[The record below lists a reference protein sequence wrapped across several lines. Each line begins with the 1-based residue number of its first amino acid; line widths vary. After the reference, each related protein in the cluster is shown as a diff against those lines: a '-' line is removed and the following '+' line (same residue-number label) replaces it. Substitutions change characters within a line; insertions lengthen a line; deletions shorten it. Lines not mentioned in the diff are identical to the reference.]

1 MKFRLFQLWETL
13 RLSYWFVPAV
23 MSVTAA
29 ALAVLLFLIDREAR
43 ERYLPFLSDLYVM
56 DAPGAQAILS
66 TLASSAITVAGV
78 VFSIAMLVLS
88 NASAQF
94 GPRLLPNFMRQ
105 GGTQIVLGG
114 FIGTFIYAILVL
126 TRIRA
131 TESGAE
137 IPHLSVSIALVFGV
151 LSFGLLIYFI
161 HRVAT
166 FIQAPNIVENVGTRL
181 IETFGNLFPEAS
193 ASEGRDNPSEEE
205 RQLPDD
211 FAEHAS
217 SIPAPGNGYLDAI
230 ELERIRDI
238 AERHKLLIHLLKRP
252 GQFIIQG
259 HVLALASPREA
270 VTETIVEEIGKCF
283 LLGPQRTL
291 IQDAEFAV
299 DQLVE
304 VAVRAL
310 SPGINDPFTAITCID
325 WLGAALSFLAGRKL
339 TAPLCRGADGR
350 ICVVTDPYTYEGILD
365 AAFNQLRQHART
377 NEAVAIHLLDMI
389 AVLAESELPL
399 PYRHALARHAR
410 LIYQDTLT
418 NLPDSRDRADLEE
431 RYGRVLKIL
440 PNSSSRTD

>member
-1 MKFRLFQLWETL
+1 MKLRLVQHWETL
-13 RLSYWFVPAV
+13 RSSYWFVPAL
-23 MSVTAA
+23 MSAMAA
-29 ALAVLLFLIDREAR
+29 VLAVVLFLVDQEAR

-88 NASAQF
+88 NASSQF

-105 GGTQIVLGG
+105 GGTQIVFGG
-114 FIGTFIYAILVL
+114 FIATFIYAILVL
-126 TRIRA
+126 TRVRS
-131 TESGAE
+131 TGDGAE
-137 IPHLSVSIALVFGV
+137 IPHLSVSIALMLGVF
-151 LSFGLLIYFI
+151 SFGLLIYFI

-181 IETFGNLFPEAS
+181 IETFGNLFPEAF
-193 ASEGRDNPSEEE
+193 APEVRDNPEDEEP
-205 RQLPDD
+205 RLPGD
-211 FAEHAS
+211 FEEHAS

-230 ELERIRDI
+230 ELERVRGI
-238 AERHKLLIHLLKRP
+238 AERHKLLVHLVKRP
-252 GQFIIQG
+252 GQFIIRG

-270 VTETIVEEIGKCF
+270 VTEDIADEIGKCF

-339 TAPLCRGADGR
+339 ASPLCRGADGR
-350 ICVVTDPYTYEGILD
+350 VCVITDPYTYEGILD

-377 NEAVAIHLLDMI
+377 NEAVAIRLLDMI
-389 AVLAESELPL
+389 AVLAESELPA
-399 PYRHALARHAR
+399 PYRAALARHAQ
-410 LIYQDTLT
+410 LIHKDTFA
-418 NLPDSRDRADLEE
+418 NLPDARDRADLGE
-431 RYGRVLKIL
+431 RYGRVLKTL
-440 PNSSSRTD
+440 LGSDSGAG

>member
-1 MKFRLFQLWETL
+1 MKLHLVQLWETL
-13 RLSYWFVPAV
+13 RSSYWFVPAL

-29 ALAVLLFLIDREAR
+29 VLAILLFLVDQEAR

-88 NASAQF
+88 NASSQF

-105 GGTQIVLGG
+105 GGTQIVFGG
-114 FIGTFIYAILVL
+114 FIATFIYAILVL
-126 TRIRA
+126 TRVRS
-131 TESGAE
+131 TDDGAD
-137 IPHLSVSIALVFGV
+137 IPHLSVSVALILGV

-181 IETFGNLFPEAS
+181 IETFGSLFPEAADPS
-193 ASEGRDNPSEEE
+193 GRDRPKEGEL
-205 RQLPDD
+205 QLPAD
-211 FAEHAS
+211 FAERALG
-217 SIPAPGNGYLDAI
+217 IPAPGNGYLDAI
-230 ELERIRDI
+230 ELERVRNI
-238 AERHKLLIHLLKRP
+238 AERNQLLVHLLKRP
-252 GQFIIQG
+252 GQFIIEG

-270 VTETIVEEIGKCF
+270 VTEKIAAEIGKCF

-310 SPGINDPFTAITCID
+310 SPGINDPFTAVNCID
-325 WLGAALSFLAGRKL
+325 WLGAALSFLATRTL
-339 TAPLCRGADGR
+339 TSPLCRGTDGR
-350 ICVVTDPYTYEGILD
+350 ICVVTAPYTYEGILD
-365 AAFNQLRQHART
+365 AAFNQLRQNARN
-377 NEAVAIHLLDMI
+377 NEAVAIRLLDMI
-389 AVLAESELPL
+389 AVLTEAELPE
-399 PYRHALARHAR
+399 PYRDALIRHAR
-410 LIYQDTLT
+410 LIYRNTLG
-418 NLPDSRDRADLEE
+418 NLPDASDRADLEE
-431 RYGRVLKIL
+431 RYGKVLHTL
-440 PNSSSRTD
+440 PETDSRKD

>member
-1 MKFRLFQLWETL
+1 MKLRLVQLWETL
-13 RLSYWFVPAV
+13 RSSYWFVPAL

-29 ALAVLLFLIDREAR
+29 ILAVLLFLVDQEAR

-88 NASAQF
+88 NASSQF

-105 GGTQIVLGG
+105 GGTQIVFGG
-114 FIGTFIYAILVL
+114 FIATFIYAILVL
-126 TRIRA
+126 TRVRS
-131 TESGAE
+131 TDDGAE
-137 IPHLSVSIALVFGV
+137 IPHLSVSVALVLGV

-166 FIQAPNIVENVGTRL
+166 FIQAPNIVENVGARL

-193 ASEGRDNPSEEE
+193 DPGGRNNPADEE
-205 RQLPDD
+205 RQLPTD

-217 SIPAPGNGYLDAI
+217 GIPAPGNGYLDAI

-238 AERHKLLIHLLKRP
+238 AERHNLLVHLLKRP
-252 GQFIIQG
+252 GQFIIEG

-270 VTETIVEEIGKCF
+270 VTEAIVEEIGECF

-310 SPGINDPFTAITCID
+310 SPGINDPFTAVNCID

-339 TAPLCRGADGR
+339 TSPLCRGADGR

-365 AAFNQLRQHART
+365 AAFNQLRQHARK
-377 NEAVAIHLLDMI
+377 NEAVAIRLLDMI
-389 AVLAESELPL
+389 AVLAEAELPE
-399 PYRHALARHAR
+399 PYRNALARHAR
-410 LIYQDTLT
+410 LIYKDTLT
-418 NLPDSRDRADLEE
+418 NLPDASDRADLEE
-431 RYGRVLKIL
+431 RYGKVLQTL
-440 PNSSSRTD
+440 PDSGSQAN